1 MSKFRGGIGLM
12 LLIALSLSACSAG
25 GATTAEPDRVGTR
38 VAEELAIAQT
48 LTAVARQAAPAATE
62 VAQIVPTAT
71 IIPLTSTT
79 KTTDVPPTKVP
90 ATHKPTVAA
99 PKPPMPTNTAQPQQ
113 ADPFVPATPTMSAQ
127 PQQADPF
134 VPGGGD
140 PRGLVGRMLLPGY
153 KGPALVDEPIF
164 DQQIVFRLFVYD
176 PNFGNNDGAGI
187 NSVDMQ
193 ISDPNGRVVQSRT
206 EQNAAYCVFSGGEPD
221 CLIWAFAEHD
231 NQWPDGT
238 PVCAGSGYQAV
249 MTVDAKD
256 DNNDNALWQFN
267 FAIDGDYPP
276 C

>member
-1 MSKFRGGIGLM
+1 MNKFRGGIELM

-25 GATTAEPDRVGTR
+25 AATTLEPDRVGTR
-38 VAEELAIAQT
+38 VAEELAVAQT
-48 LTAVARQAAPAATE
+48 LTAVARQVVLASTE
-62 VAQIVPTAT
+62 VAQVVPT
-71 IIPLTSTT
+71 
-79 KTTDVPPTKVP
+79 VVP
-90 ATHKPTVAA
+90 ATLKPTVAA
-99 PKPPMPTNTAQPQQ
+99 PKPP
-113 ADPFVPATPTMSAQ
+113 TPTKTAA

-140 PRGLVGRMLLPGY
+140 PKGLVGRMFLPGY
-153 KGPALVDEPIF
+153 SGPAQVDEPIF
-164 DQQIVFRLFVYD
+164 NQQIVFRLFVYD
-176 PNFGNNDGAGI
+176 PHFGNSDGAGI

-193 ISDPNGRVVQSRT
+193 ISDPDGHVVQSRT

-221 CLIWAFAEHD
+221 CVIWKFAEHN

-238 PVCAGSGYQAV
+238 PVCNGPGYQAV

-256 DNNDNALWQFN
+256 DNNDGALWQFN